1 MKWMWLVMN
10 KIVLLIF
17 ILSASAHA
25 VPPSN
30 LSGATVGAGTGVVE
44 VNSGLVSNS
53 AVTTDL
59 PEGTNLYYT
68 DVRAD
73 ARITNAFSN
82 PVTVTGRFTVANGH
96 FRSTQSTA
104 PTATVQGNAG
114 TGASCSVN
122 NATDTAGQVAITT
135 GTVGISTGAY
145 CVVNL
150 NIAYGVAPICVLTP
164 ANSTLSTNVYVTSS
178 TTDFTVN
185 FAVAGGIS
193 STYILN
199 YHCIETQ

>member
-1 MKWMWLVMN
+1 MAI
-10 KIVLLIF
+10 KIIPLLLFFAI
-17 ILSASAHA
+17 SANA

-30 LSGATVGAGTGVVE
+30 LSGGTIGTGTGVVE
-44 VNSGLVSNS
+44 VNSGTINNS

-122 NATDTAGQVAITT
+122 NATDTAGQVSITT

-150 NIAYGVAPICVLTP
+150 NTAYGVAPICVLTP
-164 ANSTLSTNVYVTSS
+164 ANSTLSTNVYVTG
-178 TTDFTVN
+178 TTSDFTVN
-185 FAVAGGIS
+185 FAAAGGIS